1 MFRPPGECPA
11 CGEFVPEGY
20 LACPHC
26 GADAQSGW
34 KEEAATDGL
43 DLPDDSFNYDE
54 FIQEEFGQVPKRSQ
68 LKPIWWITALVLLVV
83 FIVSML
89 GFLK

>member
-11 CGEFVPEGY
+11 CGEFVPVGY

-34 KEEAATDGL
+34 KEETTTDGL
-43 DLPDDSFNYDE
+43 DLPDDSFDYDN
-54 FIQEEFGQVPKRSQ
+54 FINEEFGQSYKPSQ
-68 LKPIWWITALVLLVV
+68 LKPIWWITALVLLIV
-83 FIVSML
+83 FIIGL
-89 GFLK
+89 FAFLR